1 VPARGKL
8 PFDAK
13 TVGEEI
19 EAERVRLGISVEDAV
34 KTAGLSSRTHWY
46 TKTDGTKPF
55 RWEEVARL
63 AAGFHA
69 PKGWPLLTI
78 REAEAAEQA
87 PATIETLRA
96 TIDTLNA
103 TIAEL
108 NSKLERH

>member
-1 VPARGKL
+1 MPARGKL

-19 EAERVRLGISVEDAV
+19 ESERIRLGISVDDAA
-34 KTAGLSSRTHWY
+34 KTAGLSGRTHWY
-46 TKTDGTKPF
+46 TKISGAKPF
-55 RWEEVARL
+55 RWEQAAKL

-87 PATIETLRA
+87 NATIETLRT

-103 TIAEL
+103 TIADL
-108 NSKLERH
+108 NAKLTRQ